1 MSVLVGY
8 DTSAASV
15 QAIMVAADEARRRG
29 VPLHILWYQ
38 QHQPGDSPTQARA
51 EAREGA
57 ATDER
62 LERLA
67 EKLTESGLEAHVDLQ
82 HGLHGQA
89 SQAILQTAESL
100 GAELIVLGLR
110 PRPTIEKVL
119 MGSVARDVMRHAKCP
134 VLTVKADVKG

>member
-1 MSVLVGY
+1 VSVLVGY

-15 QAIMVAADEARRRG
+15 QAIMVAAEESRRRG

-38 QHQPGDSPTQARA
+38 QHQPGDSPTRARA

-57 ATDER
+57 ETDER

-67 EKLTESGLEAHVDLQ
+67 ETLTASGVETHVDLQ
-82 HGLHGQA
+82 HGLAGHA
-89 SQAILQTAESL
+89 AQAILTEAKSL
-100 GAELIVLGLR
+100 GVELIVLGLR

-119 MGSVARDVMRHAKCP
+119 MGSVAREVMRHADCP
-134 VLTVKADVKG
+134 VLTVKADDQK